1 MIPDAYIT
9 AWRAVAPW
17 ASDQQVEHDLVLTRA
32 LLQLFSTS
40 YLRDRFL
47 LRGGTALNK
56 LHIAEPV
63 RYSEDIDLV
72 QLAQEPIGGSLDRI
86 HEILD
91 PWLGEPDYDQKHRSI
106 TLKYDYEAENTGRT
120 QRLKVEINTRE
131 HFAIESVQE
140 RELSV
145 DNPWFSGQEKIPTF
159 TLNELMGKKLRALYQ
174 RNKGRD
180 LFDLW
185 FVHNNR
191 DISPERV
198 CELFL
203 EYMQH
208 QDLDISG
215 NVYEDNMLEKKKDR
229 HFRNDVKQLL
239 RPGVT
244 YDVEEAFAILLN
256 EYVPHLPAKR
266 HF

>member
-1 MIPDAYIT
+1 M
-9 AWRAVAPW
+9 
-17 ASDQQVEHDLVLTRA
+17 
-32 LLQLFSTS
+32 QLFSNA
-40 YLRDRFL
+40 YLRERFL

-56 LHIAEPV
+56 LYVAQPV

-72 QLAQEPIGGSLDRI
+72 QMAQEPIGSSLDRI

-91 PWLGEPDYDQKHRSI
+91 SWLGEPSYDQKHRSV

-120 QRLKVEINTRE
+120 QRLKVAINTRE
-131 HFAIESVQE
+131 HLAIEGVQE

-145 DNPWFSGQEKIPTF
+145 DNPWFSRQENIPTF
-159 TLNELMGKKLRALYQ
+159 TLNELMGTKLRALYQ

-185 FVHNNR
+185 FVHNNSEV
-191 DISPERV
+191 SPERV

-203 EYMQH
+203 KYMRH
-208 QDLDISG
+208 QQLDISRK
-215 NVYEDNMLEKKKDR
+215 VYEDNIVEKKKDR

-239 RPGVT
+239 RPGFT

-256 EYVPHLPAKR
+256 EYVPHLPTR
-266 HF
+266 R